1 MLLKLA
7 TMSSGARI
15 DRFCTR
21 VPPSIY
27 TRPLYPTKLL
37 ARVHDTHGSASQ
49 CVAHQPA
56 HLSPA
61 RMRLTSP
68 VARSRTKTATIAK
81 IWAPREHNDGGDDVE
96 YMDVDTCALLRDE
109 ESTGQAEETGW
120 PDRLPCLVSIT
131 DDCSPCA
138 RRSYCTRPTI
148 GATAASHY

>member
-1 MLLKLA
+1 M
-7 TMSSGARI
+7 
-15 DRFCTR
+15 TR
-21 VPPSIY
+21 TAAPRSVSH
-27 TRPLYPTKLL
+27 TSPLT
-37 ARVHDTHGSASQ
+37 
-49 CVAHQPA
+49 
-56 HLSPA
+56 SPA

-68 VARSRTKTATIAK
+68 VTRSRTKTATIAK

-96 YMDVDTCALLRDE
+96 YMYVDTCALLRDK
-109 ESTGQAEETGW
+109 ESTGQAEKTGW